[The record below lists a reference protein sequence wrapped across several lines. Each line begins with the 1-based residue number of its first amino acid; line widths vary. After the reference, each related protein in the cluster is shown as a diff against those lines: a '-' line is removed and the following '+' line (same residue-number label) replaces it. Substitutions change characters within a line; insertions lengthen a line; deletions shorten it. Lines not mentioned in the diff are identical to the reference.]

1 MALKPNQ
8 IFTFTP
14 SEISFIAESLP
25 IEIIP
30 RQTMEALPL
39 ICGVIPQFKPPRK
52 VTVPL
57 WMAVFLKRQKRANIL
72 PPSWLSQEA
81 LEEFLETENKTGNG
95 FSPLPLR
102 WLEIS
107 NILLE
112 IAPDDMD
119 QPDLIR
125 RLLRDLRETRQGKTR
140 DGLSSL
146 NETHLQMDNLGSME
160 INEIR
165 PFFAKSMDQIRRLNA
180 LNIDNEDL
188 VDEMDEQSE

>member
-1 MALKPNQ
+1 
-8 IFTFTP
+8 
-14 SEISFIAESLP
+14 
-25 IEIIP
+25 
-30 RQTMEALPL
+30 
-39 ICGVIPQFKPPRK
+39 
-52 VTVPL
+52 
-57 WMAVFLKRQKRANIL
+57 MAVFLKRQKRANIL

-81 LEEFLETENKTGNG
+81 LEEFLEIENKTGNG
-95 FSPLPLR
+95 FSPLPLH

-107 NILLE
+107 TILLE

-140 DGLSSL
+140 DGLASL
-146 NETHLQMDNLGSME
+146 NETHLQMDHLGSME

-180 LNIDNEDL
+180 LNLDHEDL
-188 VDEMDEQSE
+188 VNEMDEQSE

>member
-1 MALKPNQ
+1 MALKSAQ
-8 IFTFTP
+8 IFSFTP
-14 SEISFIAESLP
+14 SEIAFIAESSL

-30 RQTMEALPL
+30 LQTMDALPL
-39 ICGVIPQFKPPRK
+39 IGENIPQFNPPHR

-72 PPSWLSQEA
+72 PPSWLSQEI
-81 LEEFLETENKTGNG
+81 LQDFLDEENKPGNG
-95 FSPLPLR
+95 FSPLPLQ

-112 IAPDDMD
+112 VASDDMD

-140 DGLSSL
+140 QGLSSL

-165 PFFAKSMDQIRRLNA
+165 PFFAKSMDQMRRLNA
-180 LNIDNEDL
+180 L
-188 VDEMDEQSE
+188 